1 MVVLQTFIKTA
12 AVGGIALFWVN
23 FTIESFKFAWH
34 IIFTSPEKTLM
45 APLMAPF
52 KSRVCN
58 DDAVFK
64 AVCGNCQEHYDD
76 DEYHFINGSHLCEA
90 CR

>member
-23 FTIESFKFAWH
+23 FTVESFKLAWH
-34 IIFTSPEKTLM
+34 IISTSPD
-45 APLMAPF
+45 
-52 KSRVCN
+52 

-64 AVCGNCQEHYDD
+64 AVCGNCQKHYDD
-76 DEYHFINGSHLCEA
+76 DEYHLIHGTHLCEA

>member
-23 FTIESFKFAWH
+23 FTVESFKLAWH
-34 IIFTSPEKTLM
+34 IIFSSPEKT
-45 APLMAPF
+45 LMAPF

-64 AVCGNCQEHYDD
+64 AVCGNCQERYDE
-76 DEYHFINGSHLCEA
+76 DEYHLIHGANLCEA

>member
-12 AVGGIALFWVN
+12 AIGGIAFFWVN
-23 FTIESFKFAWH
+23 FTVESLKMAWH

-45 APLMAPF
+45 AP
-52 KSRVCN
+52 
-58 DDAVFK
+58 FK

-76 DEYHFINGSHLCEA
+76 DE
-90 CR
+90 